1 MAYQAYQD
9 VRQDIKRSPRDCV
22 YYNIR
27 GELGRILK
35 TWGSHVHVWKCDHDD
50 DCDEYILL
58 SKEGHQ
64 MPAKHTSDRQARWG
78 LSYPQVEFI
87 SCASE
92 CLIVSDGTMEEN
104 SGGAHQFHKC
114 EYVGI

>member
-35 TWGSHVHVWKCDHDD
+35 SWGIAM
-50 DCDEYILL
+50 YMYGNATMMMIAMNILL

-64 MPAKHTSDRQARWG
+64 MPARHTSDRQARWG
-78 LSYPQVEFI
+78 LSCPQVEFI

-104 SGGAHQFHKC
+104 SGAHQFHKC